1 MKYVFCGIALL
12 LSFANLWI
20 HTNLRSY
27 LKAHENETV
36 AENEK
41 AITLRINAVTIFL
54 FLLLLTAVLGE
65 AFGV

>member
-12 LSFANLWI
+12 LSFANLWT
-20 HTNLRSY
+20 HTNLRNY

-41 AITLRINAVTIFL
+41 AITLRINAVAIIV
-54 FLLLLTAVLGE
+54 FLLMLTAVLAQ

>member
-1 MKYVFCGIALL
+1 MKYVFCGIVLL
-12 LSFANLWI
+12 LPFAILWVYA
-20 HTNLRSY
+20 NFRSY

-54 FLLLLTAVLGE
+54 LLLLLTAVLGE

>member
-12 LSFANLWI
+12 LSFAILWVYA
-20 HTNLRSY
+20 NFRSY

-41 AITLRINAVTIFL
+41 AITQRINAVTIFL
-54 FLLLLTAVLGE
+54 LLLLLTAVLAQ